1 MKEILIWR
9 EFHEKDKVTLRAF
22 SWVLRQR
29 IKILLTK
36 VEGFSQFVI
45 EQFNRLLVKVTILA

>member
-1 MKEILIWR
+1 MKRI
-9 EFHEKDKVTLRAF
+9 KLRAF
-22 SWVLRQR
+22 LWVLRQR

-45 EQFNRLLVKVTILA
+45 EQFNRLSV